1 MLGAAKA
8 AIVAASAFLVIGL
21 LTPLA
26 VFIAETAADPHVL
39 RVDIANV
46 AADGDYVVVVVN
58 LTYRG
63 SIPLTNFK
71 VKLYGE
77 ELDFGTVVRGSYAK
91 ELRVARQAITDAPS
105 VEESFE
111 VAGIYRVRIVSA
123 PKGG

>member
-8 AIVAASAFLVIGL
+8 AIIAASAFLVLGL

-26 VFIAETAADPHVL
+26 VFVAETAADPYAL
-39 RVDIANV
+39 QLNIMRASDS
-46 AADGDYVVVVVN
+46 GDYVVVVVN

-77 ELDFGTVVRGSYAK
+77 ELDFGTVIRGSYVK
-91 ELRVARQAITDAPS
+91 ELRVARQAFTDVPS

-111 VAGIYRVRIVSA
+111 VAGIYRVRIA
-123 PKGG
+123 WA